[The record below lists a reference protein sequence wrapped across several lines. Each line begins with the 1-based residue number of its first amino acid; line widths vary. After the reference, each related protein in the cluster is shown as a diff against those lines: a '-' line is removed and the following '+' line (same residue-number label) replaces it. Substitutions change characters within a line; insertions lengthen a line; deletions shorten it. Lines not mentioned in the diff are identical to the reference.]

1 MEQMALAMSLT
12 DEPTLDNFISGAGNR
27 LALAAVSQ
35 QALASGEWYLYLY
48 GNQGAGCSHLLQA
61 AASAV
66 NQQRINT
73 AVYIALDTVSH
84 RAPRDVLDG
93 CDELA
98 LVCLDNLQAVA
109 GNTGWQEALFHFYN
123 RCRDGGGAKLLLAGN
138 STPQRLGLTL
148 ADLESRLSWGIVIQL
163 HELADEEKL
172 EALAA
177 HGRQRGLA
185 ITDEVGQFI
194 LARSPRHIAE
204 LLMVLERLD
213 QASLTEKRKIT
224 VPFVKAVMDW

>member
-12 DEPTLDNFISGAGNR
+12 DEPTLDNFITGAGNR
-27 LALAAVSQ
+27 LALAAVTQ
-35 QALASGEWYLYLY
+35 QALENGEWYLYLY
-48 GNQGAGCSHLLQA
+48 GNQGCGCSHLLQA
-61 AASAV
+61 AAAAV
-66 NQQRINT
+66 NEQQAGS
-73 AVYIALDTVSH
+73 AVYIALDTVVN
-84 RAPRDVLDG
+84 RLPGEVLEG
-93 CDELA
+93 CDEIS

-109 GNTGWQEALFHFYN
+109 DRADWQEALFHFYN

-138 STPQRLGLTL
+138 STPQRLGLSL

-163 HELADEEKL
+163 HELDDEEKL

-177 HGRQRGLA
+177 HGRQRGLE
-185 ITDEVGQFI
+185 ITAEVGQFI

-204 LLMVLERLD
+204 LLTVLERLD

-224 VPFVKAVMDW
+224 VPFVKAVMAW